1 MPLRLWRWFFT
12 ALGLLA
18 LACSRPPDPPPPAAP
33 PAPRAS
39 ERPASFVNRVWRV
52 ARSSAVAD
60 GTLYAF
66 LSDGTL
72 VITSP
77 GNKPMV
83 GSWSRSEDG
92 LVMVEEAI
100 PYRVDILTLDDDE
113 FVIRSHNPGAP
124 VDIAMVPADS
134 VDTP

>member
-1 MPLRLWRWFFT
+1 MPLRRWSFAT
-12 ALGLLA
+12 LRLLA
-18 LACSRPPDPPPPAAP
+18 LACSQPPDSPIAPATSS
-33 PAPRAS
+33 AS
-39 ERPASFVNRVWRV
+39 ERPANFANRVWRV
-52 ARSSAVAD
+52 ARSSAVAN

-72 VITSP
+72 VLTSP
-77 GNKPMV
+77 GNKPML
-83 GSWSRSEDG
+83 GSWSRTEDG
-92 LVMVEEAI
+92 LVMVEESI
-100 PYRVDILTLDDDE
+100 PYRVDILKLDDDE

>member
-1 MPLRLWRWFFT
+1 MPRWSQFFT

-18 LACSRPPDPPPPAAP
+18 LACSRPPDPPPPIAP
-33 PAPRAS
+33 ATSSAS
-39 ERPASFVNRVWRV
+39 ERPVSFVNRVWRV
-52 ARSSAVAD
+52 ARSSSVAD

-77 GNKPMV
+77 GNKPML

-92 LVMVEEAI
+92 LVMVEESI

-134 VDTP
+134 VDTH

>member
-1 MPLRLWRWFFT
+1 MSLRRWFLAT
-12 ALGLLA
+12 LGFLA
-18 LACSRPPDPPPPAAP
+18 LACSQLPDPAP
-33 PAPRAS
+33 ITPAPDRAA

-52 ARSSAVAD
+52 ARSSAVAE
-60 GTLYAF
+60 GTLYTF

-92 LVMVEEAI
+92 LVMVEESI
-100 PYRVDILTLDDDE
+100 PYRVDILKLDDDE

-124 VDIAMVPADS
+124 VDIGACQAR
-134 VDTP
+134 